1 MVRAMREYSE
11 ARLERLSSMLKRRG
25 FILPAYEIHG
35 GAKGLYDFGPN
46 GGRLRNRVNQMWLDH
61 WISMGNV
68 AEISCP
74 TITPYEVLEASGH
87 VGEFSDFMTN
97 CLSCQEVSRADT
109 LLEEYHPNPDS
120 LTLLELQDLLDS
132 VSPVCPSCNAKSWSK
147 IAAQNLMFSTKIGA
161 GSSGRDGFLRP
172 ETAQGM
178 FTSFPILYRHFR
190 EKLPFGAIQIGKG
203 YRNEISP
210 RQGMIRL
217 REFNMAELEY
227 FIDPEVPIQHD
238 FSDWLNVNFTM
249 VGEHE
254 GEVST
259 SISKAVETG
268 MVRHPTVGFFI
279 AKTHEFLTN
288 VGIDPSRIRFRQH
301 ESTEMAHY
309 ATDCWDAEI
318 YGSYGWVECVGIAHR
333 GCYDLQAHEK
343 YTGKSLRARREFSTP
358 KKVVIDGWTIDGSV
372 AGPTFRSLAGKVKLA
387 VEQLPSETSFP
398 LELSIDGDAVTVK
411 ENHVKRLQRT
421 DTLTG
426 EWYIPHVIEPA
437 FGIDRI
443 IWHILDHAYE
453 EIEKQGEN
461 YTLMQ
466 LNPDVVP
473 VDYAVLPLFEKDGM
487 GEMAREVNRMLNSK
501 FGVVSSLDS
510 SGSIGRRY
518 ARADEIGIPVCVTVD
533 YQSLEDQ
540 TVTIRTRDTGE
551 QIRVKLSE
559 L

>member
-132 VSPVCPSCNAKSWSK
+132 VSPVCPSCNGKSWSK

-178 FTSFPILYRHFR
+178 FTSFPMLYRHFR
-190 EKLPFGAIQIGKG
+190 ERLPFGAIQIGKG

-227 FIDPEVPIQHD
+227 FIDPEVAIQHD

-288 VGIDPSRIRFRQH
+288 VGIDPLRIRFRQH
-301 ESTEMAHY
+301 ESNEMAHY

-358 KKVVIDGWTIDGSV
+358 KEVVIDGWTIDGSV

-398 LELSIDGDAVTVK
+398 LELSIDGDVVIVK

-461 YTLMQ
+461 YTLMK